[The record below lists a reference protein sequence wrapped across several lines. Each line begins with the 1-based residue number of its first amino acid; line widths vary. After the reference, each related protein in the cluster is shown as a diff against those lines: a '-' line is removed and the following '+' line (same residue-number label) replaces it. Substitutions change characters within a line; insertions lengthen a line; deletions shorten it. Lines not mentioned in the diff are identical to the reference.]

1 MIAGTVANIAAGSG
15 LKILGYVAGRLID
28 GFFKNKEQTLQAL
41 ADKRDHKVKL
51 VSGDDN
57 ADDFTK
63 HTRRLIAWMV
73 SFTACFVI
81 AYWALNFSHEVSMLT
96 DTERGI
102 FGWIFGGK
110 NQTTVKVT
118 LGQMIMNI
126 WPLMEVMFGFYFTKV
141 GKAS

>member
-1 MIAGTVANIAAGSG
+1 MIAGTVANIATGSG

-41 ADKRDHKVKL
+41 ADKRGHQIRL
-51 VSGDDN
+51 QSGSDD

-63 HTRRLIAWMV
+63 HTRRVIAWMV
-73 SFTACFVI
+73 SFTACFVV
-81 AYWALNFSHEVSMLT
+81 AYWALNFDHEVSMLI
-96 DTERGI
+96 DSEKGI
-102 FGWIFGGK
+102 FGWLFGGK
-110 NQTTVKVT
+110 NQSKETVT